1 MILKESE
8 WKLRQQQDQN
18 CAMNEEPLQNKCQDQ
33 KKDRTVRMTVKDLSS
48 KGDHQV
54 ISFNMITVFT
64 RSISF
69 TRIS

>member
-8 WKLRQQQDQN
+8 WKLRQQQDQK
-18 CAMNEEPLQNKCQDQ
+18 CAMNEEPLQNKYQDQ

-48 KGDHQV
+48 KGDYQV
-54 ISFNMITVFT
+54 ISFNIITVFT

>member
-33 KKDRTVRMTVKDLSS
+33 KERQDCKNDSQGS
-48 KGDHQV
+48 EQ
-54 ISFNMITVFT
+54 
-64 RSISF
+64 
-69 TRIS
+69 